1 MRCIRLCIA
10 SAVWALMATTAL
22 PTMAA
27 EITPQAAHRAEVDAW
42 HTARLQR
49 LRAPDGWLSL
59 VGLHWVEAGE
69 HRLGS
74 APDNDIVLATGPAH
88 LGKVSN
94 IDGVLRILPA
104 ANSGMAQPPADA
116 TRIDMVVGRSSIELL
131 TRGERRGLRVRD
143 AQAKTRTGFVGID
156 RYPVNYK
163 WRVEAR
169 FEPHP
174 AGKSM
179 DIANVTGSIDPT
191 GNPGVLHFEF
201 AGKPYSLEALDGDE
215 KQLFLIIADRTSGKD
230 SYGAGRFIYID
241 KPVDGKAVIDFN
253 HAYNP
258 PCAFTAFSTCP
269 LPPPEN
275 RLDLAVTAGER
286 KHIGLSE

>member
-1 MRCIRLCIA
+1 MPCNRFCVA
-10 SAVWALMATTAL
+10 SLALLAMTMSAL
-22 PTMAA
+22 PTLAT
-27 EITPQAAHRAEVDAW
+27 ETNPEVAHRAEIEAW
-42 HTARLQR
+42 HATRLQR

-69 HRLGS
+69 HSVGS
-74 APDNDIVLATGPAH
+74 ARDNDIVLATGPARF
-88 LGKVSN
+88 GKVHLS
-94 IDGVLRILPA
+94 DGVLRIHPDAESGVAVPA
-104 ANSGMAQPPADA
+104 ADA
-116 TRIDMVVGRSSIELL
+116 TRIDIVAGRSSIELL
-131 TRGERRGLRVRD
+131 TRGDRRGLRVRD
-143 AQAKTRTGFVGID
+143 SEAKTRTGFVGID
-156 RYPVNYK
+156 RYPVNFQ

-169 FEPHP
+169 FVAHA
-174 AGKSM
+174 AGKTM
-179 DIANVTGSIDPT
+179 DIANVIGSLDPT

-230 SYGAGRFIYID
+230 TYGAGRFIYID
-241 KPVDGKAVIDFN
+241 KPVDGKATIDFN
-253 HAYNP
+253 QAYNP